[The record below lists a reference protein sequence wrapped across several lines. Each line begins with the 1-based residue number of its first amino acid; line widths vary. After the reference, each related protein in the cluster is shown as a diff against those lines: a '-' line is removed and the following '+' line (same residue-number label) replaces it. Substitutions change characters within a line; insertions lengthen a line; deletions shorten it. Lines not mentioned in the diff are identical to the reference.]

1 MKSYPN
7 ISSKLSSAEE
17 DRRLSKG
24 YSTRFT
30 QLQVN
35 MVNARLLIIHIP
47 EIFSFNRL
55 VMLSVYNYV

>member
-1 MKSYPN
+1 MKYYSN

-17 DRRLSKG
+17 ERRLSKG
-24 YSTRFT
+24 YTFT

-35 MVNARLLIIHIP
+35 MVNARLLVINIP

>member
-24 YSTRFT
+24 YTFYT
-30 QLQVN
+30 TQVN
-35 MVNARLLIIHIP
+35 MVNARLLVINIP